1 MGLKLEPIR
10 TRIFSVVANICC
22 LRSHARSR
30 VAFVHGAPIDPRDRA
45 TLCSI
50 ETERS
55 AQGLGQVVFALPH
68 LTRAVER
75 RLGRN
80 AKPART
86 HQQLF
91 RVIDDPTR
99 KIYDSPSRA
108 RLYGD
113 PSRRVT
119 NVYDAPIWQR
129 YNARYCSTRHA
140 RT

>member
-1 MGLKLEPIR
+1 
-10 TRIFSVVANICC
+10 
-22 LRSHARSR
+22 
-30 VAFVHGAPIDPRDRA
+30 
-45 TLCSI
+45 
-50 ETERS
+50 
-55 AQGLGQVVFALPH
+55 
-68 LTRAVER
+68 VER

-91 RVIDDPTR
+91 RVIDDPSR

-129 YNARYCSTRHA
+129 YIRYCSTRHA
-140 RT
+140 CTHDTKLSRRALRVYPLTKIISGRRFLEGEGDL